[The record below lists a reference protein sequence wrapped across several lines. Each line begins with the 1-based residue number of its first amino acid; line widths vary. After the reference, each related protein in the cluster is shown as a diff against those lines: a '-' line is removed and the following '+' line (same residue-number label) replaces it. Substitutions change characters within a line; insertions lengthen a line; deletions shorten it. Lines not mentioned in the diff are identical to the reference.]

1 MGAPP
6 PVVSR
11 KPHAGVG
18 RDPPGCKVRG
28 SGRPLH
34 VQEELPTGL
43 GPAPVR
49 ACLHP
54 YPPGLDP
61 SPGMEAIGATPR
73 REALPPSPQLP
84 GAPAPRGR
92 THLRRE
98 AAWGTWSSG
107 TRHRARTLARAAPRP
122 GSPRRSALCRP
133 AEARAE

>member
-73 REALPPSPQLP
+73 REALPPALP
-84 GAPAPRGR
+84 TA
-92 THLRRE
+92 
-98 AAWGTWSSG
+98 
-107 TRHRARTLARAAPRP
+107 
-122 GSPRRSALCRP
+122 PRRSRP
-133 AEARAE
+133 PRADPPAPGGRLGDVEQRHSPPSPDAG